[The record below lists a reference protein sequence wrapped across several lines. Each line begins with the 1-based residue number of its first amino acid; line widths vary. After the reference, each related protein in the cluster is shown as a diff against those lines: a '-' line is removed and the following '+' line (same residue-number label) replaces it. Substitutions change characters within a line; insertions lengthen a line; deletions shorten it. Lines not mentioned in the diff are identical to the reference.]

1 MGYIDKN
8 ILLSIITK
16 EDVIKILYDLGST
29 NFRTDSNGDLIFQ
42 SVCHNSNSYKLYY
55 YHEPTDEE
63 HKGRIFHCYSK
74 CGESFQIFELVIRVN
89 RIRGK
94 SLTFYQSISYVA
106 NMIGYIDTGVP
117 SIATSQ
123 APISDWDWIDLINKK
138 NDKEIPI
145 LPEYN
150 EHILE
155 TFCYYPHKEFLEDGI
170 NMETLSEFEI
180 GYFGRDNAITIPHR
194 DIDRR
199 LIGIRQRHLDP
210 LDIENYGKYCP
221 VMIEDKILRHKLGS
235 NLYGIHINKNTIQ
248 RCKKVLIVESEKSVM
263 QNHSMFQ
270 EDDYSLATCGSSI
283 SEIQR
288 IILLRNLGIQ
298 EIILGY
304 DKEFTDP
311 ESFEADLY
319 RNKLLR
325 RLAPFL
331 NYCKVSLLWDKNGY
345 LNYKDSPTDKGKDT
359 LLALLDEKITITQK
373 DLELL
378 NSK

>member
-29 NFRTDSNGDLIFQ
+29 NYRKGSDGDLIFQ
-42 SVCHNSNSYKLYY
+42 SICHGSNSYKLYY
-55 YHEPTDEE
+55 YHEPKKE

-89 RIRGK
+89 RIKGK
-94 SLTFYQSISYVA
+94 QLTFYQAISYIA
-106 NMIGYIDTGVP
+106 NMIGYVDTGIVTVN
-117 SIATSQ
+117 TSQ
-123 APISDWDWIDLINKK
+123 PPIDDWDWINLINKS
-138 NDKEIPI
+138 NNKEIPI
-145 LPEYN
+145 LPTYN

-155 TFCYYPHKEFLEDGI
+155 TFCYYPHNEFLSDGI

-194 DIDRR
+194 DIDSR

-210 LDIENYGKYCP
+210 LDVEFYGKYCP
-221 VMIEDKILRHKLGS
+221 VMIENTILRHKLGS
-235 NLYGIHINKNTIQ
+235 NLYGIHINKDAIK
-248 RCKKVLIVESEKSVM
+248 RHKKALIVESEKSVM
-263 QNHSMFQ
+263 QNHTIFN
-270 EDDYSLATCGSSI
+270 EDDYSAATCGSNI
-283 SEIQR
+283 SDIQR
-288 IILLRNLGIQ
+288 IILLKTLGVE

-304 DKEFTDP
+304 DKEYVDP
-311 ESFEADLY
+311 ESFEADIY

-325 RLAPFL
+325 RVAPFL
-331 NYCKVSLLWDKNGY
+331 NYCKVSLLWDKKGY
-345 LNYKDSPTDKGKDT
+345 LDYKNSPTDKGEDV
-359 LLALLDEKITITQK
+359 LLTLLDEKVAITHK

-378 NSK
+378 NTAN